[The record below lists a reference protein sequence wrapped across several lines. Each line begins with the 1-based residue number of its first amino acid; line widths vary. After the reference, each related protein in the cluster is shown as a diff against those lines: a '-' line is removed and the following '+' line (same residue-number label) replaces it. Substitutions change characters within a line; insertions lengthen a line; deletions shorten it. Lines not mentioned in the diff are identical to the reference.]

1 MADKVFWIIA
11 VAIAA
16 AIGLFFKGYD
26 ALIAALGL
34 TLIALVLLKLSVDGS
49 RGIARDIKSELT
61 GRLSSLDI
69 MVQDLT
75 KSFKDQTDVKE
86 FTLGALERTKTEMRT
101 EFNDNLDKM
110 AKKSIDIENGVN
122 QMKRTFSAAFA
133 SLDDRLRAI
142 EPRMNAPTG
151 DKLAPEISMQNADE
165 GYAEITPEG
174 QLAE

>member
-1 MADKVFWIIA
+1 MADKLFWIIA
-11 VAIAA
+11 VAMAA

-49 RGIARDIKSELT
+49 RGIARDVKSELM
-61 GRLSSLDI
+61 GRFSSLDG
-69 MVQDLT
+69 MVQDLS
-75 KSFKDQTDVKE
+75 KSLKDQTDIKD
-86 FTLGALERTKTEMRT
+86 FTLGALERTKTEMKT

-110 AKKSIDIENGVN
+110 AKKTIEMENGIN

-142 EPRMNAPTG
+142 EPHMNAPAT
-151 DKLAPEISMQNADE
+151 DKLAPEISMQNAEE